1 MRGHLPDE
9 NPGFVGR
16 RTELERVSAALAEH
30 RLVTVT
36 GVGGVGKTRL
46 ALRAAH
52 RAAERYPDG
61 AWWTDL
67 TPLDG
72 DRLLVALVADSV
84 DLSDHTPGMAT
95 TGLCRR
101 LADDRL
107 LLVLDSCE
115 HLAAPCAR
123 LVAELL
129 AAAPGLTVLAT
140 SRSPWASKGSG

>member
-52 RAAERYPDG
+52 RAADRYPDG

-84 DLSDHTPGMAT
+84 DLADHTPGMAT
-95 TGLCRR
+95 TALRRR

-115 HLAAPCAR
+115 HRCR
-123 LVAELL
+123 
-129 AAAPGLTVLAT
+129 
-140 SRSPWASKGSG
+140 